1 VATTSTSEV
10 VAANPIGRIAEIR
23 EIDRF
28 LDRVSVGLAAMVLYG
43 EPGIGKTRLWRHCL
57 RLAASHGWLM
67 LVARQRQADAT
78 TDFGG
83 LADLLGDLP
92 DGAFAVLPRLQ
103 RDAIDVALLRAAP
116 SDPGRESLVVAV
128 DDRVL
133 AAGVLSLV
141 RSLAR
146 ETPVLIA
153 IDDAQWLDPA
163 TTRILAFA
171 VRRLERDRLGV
182 VVTVRDPGVGAASRP
197 DGSARRS
204 R

>member
-1 VATTSTSEV
+1 MATTSTSEV